1 VQRRRRNRPERA
13 DSTGAPQAPPAP
25 PAPIRAQATLA
36 EFARTWLKERP
47 PRQRQADTERLR
59 NHVLGPLGARRL
71 RELTAEDVTETVRQL
86 LAKKGMSVKSAR
98 NAYATFA
105 ELLGDALARGVL
117 REDPRQLP
125 ADIWPAED
133 AGPKP
138 VFSAAE
144 VAALTH
150 SERLGADQRLY
161 NYLAFYTGRPTEE
174 LCRLRFSDVPAL
186 LGDAPPPELEAAIEG
201 WRAHGFEAVYGR
213 PPADGDWLVPRRA
226 NPAEPHSDGSAFK
239 AFRRACV
246 TLEIKTRSPHAIQN
260 TFEELTARGPSQ
272 SS

>member
-1 VQRRRRNRPERA
+1 MQRRKRNRPEQA
-13 DSTGAPQAPPAP
+13 DSPGAPLAPPAP
-25 PAPIRAQATLA
+25 VRAQVTLA

-47 PRQRQADTERLR
+47 PRQRQADAERLR

-71 RELTAEDVTETVRQL
+71 RELTTEDVTQTVRQM
-86 LAKKGMSVKSAR
+86 LAKKGMTLKSAR

-105 ELLGDALARGVL
+105 ELLGDALARGAL

-150 SERLGADQRLY
+150 SERLGADQRMY
-161 NYLAFYTGRPTEE
+161 NYLAFYTGRPPDE

-186 LGDAPPPELEAAIEG
+186 LGVAPPPELEAVLEG
-201 WRAHGFEAVYGR
+201 WRANGFEAVYAR
-213 PPADGDWLVPRRA
+213 PPVDGDWLVPRRA
-226 NPAEPHSDGSAFK
+226 NPAEPHTDGSAFK

-246 TLEIKTRSPHAIQN
+246 ILEIKTRSPHAIRN
-260 TFEELTARGPSQ
+260 TFEELTAARGPSPR
-272 SS
+272 S

>member
-1 VQRRRRNRPERA
+1 MQRRKRHRPEPGEA
-13 DSTGAPQAPPAP
+13 PGAPQTP
-25 PAPIRAQATLA
+25 PAPIRAQVSLA

-47 PRQRQADTERLR
+47 PRQRQADAERLR

-71 RELTAEDVTETVRQL
+71 RELTAEDVTQTVRQL
-86 LAKKGMSVKSAR
+86 LGKKGMSLKSAK

-105 ELLGDALARGVL
+105 ELLGDALARGAL

-133 AGPKP
+133 TGPRP

-150 SERLGADQRLY
+150 SERLGADQRMY
-161 NYLAFYTGRPTEE
+161 NYLAFYTGRPTDE
-174 LCRLRFSDVPAL
+174 LCGLRFSDVPAL
-186 LGDAPPPELEAAIEG
+186 LGVAPPPELEAALEG
-201 WRAHGFEAVYGR
+201 WRAHGFEVVYGR

-226 NPAEPHSDGSAFK
+226 NPAEPHTDGSAFK

-246 TLEIKTRSPHAIQN
+246 TLEIKTRSPNAIRN
-260 TFEELTARGPSQ
+260 TFEELAAAPSP
-272 SS
+272 SHNS